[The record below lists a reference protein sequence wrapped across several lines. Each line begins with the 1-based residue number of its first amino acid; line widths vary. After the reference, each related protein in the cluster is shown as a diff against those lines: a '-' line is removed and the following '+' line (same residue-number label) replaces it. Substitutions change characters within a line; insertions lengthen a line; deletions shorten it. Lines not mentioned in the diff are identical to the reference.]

1 MGRRCALEK
10 LPTMTT
16 LSGKKI
22 LLAVSGS
29 IAAYKTA
36 PLVRLL
42 IKSGAEVQVIMTAA
56 AKGFITPL
64 TLSTLS
70 KHPVW
75 SDVHSGKDWNNHV
88 ELGLWADAMLVAP
101 ATANTLAKMANGLCD
116 NLLLAVYLSS
126 RCPVFVA
133 PAMDLDMWV
142 HPSTQANIQ
151 RLQSYGNHLLPVE
164 EGELASGLVG
174 KGRMAEPE
182 TILDHLKAFFT
193 PAAPAPLVGKRVLVS
208 AGATQE
214 AIDPVRYLTNH
225 STGTM
230 GAALATVLLQQ
241 GAEVIFLKG
250 KTAVAPPTHPSLQ
263 VHGFTSA
270 ADLHQLSVTQFPKVD
285 VAILAAAVADYTPT
299 TVADQK
305 VKKQGGDWQLTLQR
319 TVDIAATLGQQKR
332 ADQLLIGF
340 ALETQQALSNAQGKL
355 KRKNFDAI
363 VLNDLS
369 EEGAGFGT
377 QTNRITILEAT
388 GGQQSFPVK
397 PKIEVAQDIVQKI
410 IDLLE
415 PQP

>member
-1 MGRRCALEK
+1 MSLIA
-10 LPTMTT
+10 

-22 LLAVSGS
+22 VLAVSGS
-29 IAAYKTA
+29 IAAYKAA

-42 IKSGAEVQVIMTAA
+42 IKAGADVQVVMTPSAQD
-56 AKGFITPL
+56 FITPL

-75 SDVHSGKDWNNHV
+75 SDVHSGEGWNNHV
-88 ELGLWADAMLVAP
+88 ELGLWADAMIVAP

-142 HPSTQANIQ
+142 HPSTQANIE

-182 TILDHLKAFFT
+182 TIVAHLAAFFGG
-193 PAAPAPLVGKRVLVS
+193 AALPLAGKRVLVTS
-208 AGATQE
+208 GATQE

-230 GAALATVLLQQ
+230 GAALATALLQQ
-241 GAEVIFLKG
+241 GAEVVLLKG
-250 KTAVAPPTHPSLQ
+250 KTAVEPTAHPRLQ
-263 VHGFTSA
+263 VLPFTSA
-270 ADLHQLSVTQFPKVD
+270 ADLHALAIHHFPDVE

-299 TVADQK
+299 TIADQK
-305 VKKQGGDWQLTLQR
+305 VKKSEGDWSLTMKR
-319 TVDIAATLGQQKR
+319 TVDIAAQLGQQKR
-332 ADQLLIGF
+332 PHQLLIGF
-340 ALETQQALSNAQGKL
+340 ALETNNALDNAKGKL
-355 KRKNFDAI
+355 TRKNLDAI

-369 EEGAGFGT
+369 ETGAGFGT
-377 QTNRITILEAT
+377 QTNRITILDAQ
-388 GGQQSFPVK
+388 GGQEPFPLK
-397 PKIEVAQDIVQKI
+397 SKTDVAQDIVQKVVT
-410 IDLLE
+410 LLH
-415 PQP
+415 QKG